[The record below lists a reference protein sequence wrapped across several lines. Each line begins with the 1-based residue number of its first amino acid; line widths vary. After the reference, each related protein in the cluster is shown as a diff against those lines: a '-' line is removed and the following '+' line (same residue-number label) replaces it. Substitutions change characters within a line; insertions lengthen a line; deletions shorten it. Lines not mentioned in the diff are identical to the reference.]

1 MGYPLLRL
9 RRLQC
14 SWTRITGESDVE
26 GGGGHGWVEAS
37 EGSWVH
43 ARLRILD
50 DIRVSRTRVLRVMRA
65 QGLLSP
71 HRGRQGEMKSHD
83 GTIVTSAPDVM
94 WGTDGVRVFT
104 ADDGWVWTFAAVDHW
119 NAECVG
125 WHVCKVGNRF
135 AALEPVAQGLRRHY
149 GSVEAEVARGLAL
162 RMDYGS
168 QYLSDHFLNQLRY
181 WGIHP
186 SFALLEEPET
196 NGVVERWNRTL
207 KERAV
212 YGRVFRNLADVRAAD
227 AEFVER
233 YSQYWRL
240 EKLAYR
246 TPSEAREEYELRH
259 AA

>member
-1 MGYPLLRL
+1 
-9 RRLQC
+9 
-14 SWTRITGESDVE
+14 
-26 GGGGHGWVEAS
+26 
-37 EGSWVH
+37 
-43 ARLRILD
+43 
-50 DIRVSRTRVLRVMRA
+50 MRA

-71 HRGRQGEMKSHD
+71 HRGRQGDPKAHD
-83 GTIVTSAPDVM
+83 GTIVTSAPCVM

-104 ADDGWVWTFAAVDHW
+104 AQDGWVWTFAAVDHW

-125 WHVCKVGNRF
+125 WHVCKVGSRF
-135 AALEPVAQGLRRHY
+135 AALEPVAQGLERLY
-149 GSVEAEVARGLAL
+149 GSVAANVARGLAL
-162 RMDYGS
+162 RMDHGS

-186 SFALLEEPET
+186 SFGFLTEPET

-207 KERAV
+207 KEQAI
-212 YGRVFRNLADVRAAD
+212 YGRVFENLADVRAAV

-233 YSQYWRL
+233 YNQRWRL

-246 TPSEAREEYELRH
+246 TPLEARKEYELRH